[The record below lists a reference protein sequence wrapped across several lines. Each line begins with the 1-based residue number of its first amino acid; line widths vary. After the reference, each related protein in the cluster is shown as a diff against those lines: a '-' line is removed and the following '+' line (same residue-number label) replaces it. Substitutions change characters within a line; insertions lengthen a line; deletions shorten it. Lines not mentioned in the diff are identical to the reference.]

1 MVSLSI
7 WSLIYSRLPIYL
19 YLYCSLLFDLARD
32 AYASRVTRRPRRKE
46 PESMGTAQLRFERL
60 LAELSGV
67 VLAGVATIL
76 RRLAHGCRPA
86 QLHLAEHTRSRAEG
100 CGLAGRVPA

>member
-1 MVSLSI
+1 MRIAVNGFFLYLESHIFTATDLYCTALY
-7 WSLIYSRLPIYL
+7 SLISRE
-19 YLYCSLLFDLARD
+19 
-32 AYASRVTRRPRRKE
+32 TRRVSHPRRKE